1 MSENYKI
8 MSKFIKD
15 ISGETPDIETYL
27 YVKDFISKYQLNI
40 EINSKALKKQIIEVN
55 TILKFHDNS
64 ESKKKSHFEMT
75 YTSVIKLNE
84 EIEDKNIIQKIIL
97 CDVQKEIFPEIEK
110 ALLNLLH
117 TSGYP
122 NIKFE
127 KKVDF
132 DELYKKQFNSKIF
145 AVNYDLLVTNPKT
158 IIKSLIKWLGWDWNE
173 KYLSPHN
180 NQRTVLTASNVQV
193 RSPINSKSIGGWRN
207 YKEILKP
214 AIEILTKTD
223 KYRDLISL

>member
-1 MSENYKI
+1 MNENYKI

-40 EINSKALKKQIIEVN
+40 EINSKPLKTQIIEVN
-55 TILKFHDNS
+55 TILKFHDNT
-64 ESKKKSHFEMT
+64 ESKRKSHFEMI
-75 YTSVIKLNE
+75 YTTVIKLNK
-84 EIEDKNIIQKIIL
+84 EIKEKKVLQKIIL
-97 CDVQKEIFPEIEK
+97 CDVQKEIYPELEK

-132 DELYKKQFNSKIF
+132 EELYKKQFN
-145 AVNYDLLVTNPKT
+145 
-158 IIKSLIKWLGWDWNE
+158 
-173 KYLSPHN
+173 
-180 NQRTVLTASNVQV
+180 
-193 RSPINSKSIGGWRN
+193 
-207 YKEILKP
+207 
-214 AIEILTKTD
+214 
-223 KYRDLISL
+223 

>member
-40 EINSKALKKQIIEVN
+40 EINSKPLKAQIIEIN
-55 TILKFHDNS
+55 TLLKFHDIT

-84 EIEDKNIIQKIIL
+84 EIKDKKVLQKIIL
-97 CDVQKEIFPEIEK
+97 CDVQKEIYPELEK

-132 DELYKKQFNSKIF
+132 EELYNKKFN
-145 AVNYDLLVTNPKT
+145 
-158 IIKSLIKWLGWDWNE
+158 
-173 KYLSPHN
+173 
-180 NQRTVLTASNVQV
+180 
-193 RSPINSKSIGGWRN
+193 
-207 YKEILKP
+207 
-214 AIEILTKTD
+214 
-223 KYRDLISL
+223 

>member
-1 MSENYKI
+1 MSLKTLKKTMNENYKI
-8 MSKFIKD
+8 VSKFIKD

-40 EINSKALKKQIIEVN
+40 EINSKPLKAQIIEVN
-55 TILKFHDNS
+55 TLLKFHDTS
-64 ESKKKSHFEMT
+64 ESKKRSHFEMT

-84 EIEDKNIIQKIIL
+84 EIKDKKILQKIIL
-97 CDVQKEIFPEIEK
+97 CDVQKEIYPELEK

-132 DELYKKQFNSKIF
+132 DELYNKQFN
-145 AVNYDLLVTNPKT
+145 
-158 IIKSLIKWLGWDWNE
+158 
-173 KYLSPHN
+173 
-180 NQRTVLTASNVQV
+180 
-193 RSPINSKSIGGWRN
+193 
-207 YKEILKP
+207 
-214 AIEILTKTD
+214 
-223 KYRDLISL
+223 

>member
-1 MSENYKI
+1 MNLKTLKKTMNENYKI
-8 MSKFIKD
+8 VSKFIKD

-40 EINSKALKKQIIEVN
+40 EINSKPLKAQIIEVN
-55 TILKFHDNS
+55 TLLKFHDTS
-64 ESKKKSHFEMT
+64 ESKKRSHFEMT

-84 EIEDKNIIQKIIL
+84 EIKDKKILQRIIL
-97 CDVQKEIFPEIEK
+97 CDVQKEIYPELEK

-132 DELYKKQFNSKIF
+132 DELYKKQFN
-145 AVNYDLLVTNPKT
+145 
-158 IIKSLIKWLGWDWNE
+158 
-173 KYLSPHN
+173 
-180 NQRTVLTASNVQV
+180 
-193 RSPINSKSIGGWRN
+193 
-207 YKEILKP
+207 
-214 AIEILTKTD
+214 
-223 KYRDLISL
+223 